1 MTTGDDQLIR
11 DMIRRNWLILGL
23 MVLISLLWKSLPV
36 TVGVIGGGLVVIANF
51 HALYRSLKH
60 LLLTPGRKSG
70 LAFQGGTLVRLLCLA
85 GVIFV
90 LIGPLKAPPS
100 GPDSGSF
107 RGRCQP
113 AVDYGMPYP
122 VMMTRKPA

>member
-23 MVLISLLWKSLPV
+23 MVLVSLLWKSLPV
-36 TVGVIGGGLVVIANF
+36 TVGVIGGGLVVIASF
-51 HALYRSLKH
+51 HALYRSLKR
-60 LLLTPGRKSG
+60 LLLSPRQKSW

-90 LIGPLKAPPS
+90 LIGPLKAPPLALIAGLS
-100 GPDSGSF
+100 VVVANLLWTTVSRTLSW
-107 RGRCQP
+107 
-113 AVDYGMPYP
+113 
-122 VMMTRKPA
+122 